1 MIGDQFADVAPVHGS
16 SIGSSDKRLD
26 GEMEETSLL
35 GGIRRSSSSGT
46 FRKSCERERD
56 LFLLFI
62 DW

>member
-16 SIGSSDKRLD
+16 SISSSSSSDKRLD

-46 FRKSCERERD
+46 FRKS
-56 LFLLFI
+56 
-62 DW
+62 